1 MFDVAE
7 ADFELMSWFILM
19 SAFLVG
25 SLIILG
31 SSGVGK
37 YFQTPLALLLYPP
50 HDIAHSYDGSNNRLV
65 AKEQ

>member
-7 ADFELMSWFILM
+7 ADFELMSWLM
-19 SAFLVG
+19 IAFLVG

-50 HDIAHSYDGSNNRLV
+50 VTSHTPMLGATTG
-65 AKEQ
+65 

>member
-50 HDIAHSYDGSNNRLV
+50 MTSHTPMLGATTG
-65 AKEQ
+65 